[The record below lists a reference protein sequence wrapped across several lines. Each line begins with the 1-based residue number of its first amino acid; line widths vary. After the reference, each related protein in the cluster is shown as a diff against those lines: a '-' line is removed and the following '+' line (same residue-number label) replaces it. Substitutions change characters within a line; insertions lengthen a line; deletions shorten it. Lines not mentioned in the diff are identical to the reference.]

1 MNIYQSPLSLYRI
14 SIPLNLHSTNSSN
27 SSNSTNSINP
37 IDSMNSLDGYRF
49 GQVAGF
55 VGVAA
60 PVDSYIVGQELKG
73 NYGDHGI
80 E

>member
-1 MNIYQSPLSLYRI
+1 MNSL
-14 SIPLNLHSTNSSN
+14 
-27 SSNSTNSINP
+27 
-37 IDSMNSLDGYRF
+37 DSLDGYRL

-73 NYGDHGI
+73 NYRDHGV